1 MFFKYSE
8 MELLMNVLKGIVDKK
23 FIVNFYSVFDDSSI
37 KVEVIS
43 RFEDTEELKDLFD
56 EIKDS
61 YYDHICYYA
70 YFENTLTFRWSFI
83 V

>member
-23 FIVNFYSVFDDSSI
+23 FIVNFYDDNDSSI

-43 RFEDTEELKDLFD
+43 RFEDMEKLKDLFD
-56 EIKDS
+56 EVKDT
-61 YYDHICYYA
+61 YYDHVCYYA
-70 YFENTLTFRWSFI
+70 YFENTLTFKWSF
-83 V
+83 VV

>member
-23 FIVNFYSVFDDSSI
+23 FIVNFYDDNDSSI

-43 RFEDTEELKDLFD
+43 RFEDMEDLFD
-56 EIKDS
+56 EVKDT
-61 YYDHICYYA
+61 YYDHVCYYA
-70 YFENTLTFRWSFI
+70 YFENTLTFKWSF
-83 V
+83 VV

>member
-23 FIVNFYSVFDDSSI
+23 FIVNFYDDNDSSI

-43 RFEDTEELKDLFD
+43 RFEDMERLKDLFD
-56 EIKDS
+56 EIKDT
-61 YYDHICYYA
+61 YYDHVFYYA
-70 YFENTLTFRWSFI
+70 YFENTLIFKWSF
-83 V
+83 VA